1 MPELVAQKL
10 TTIRL
15 YAFALAGMWVGI
27 VVWSAHVEGTGRWD
41 AIVLLA
47 VVANI
52 AEGRHMRLSPQVA
65 VSVSFMPMAL
75 AAVLFGPVAA
85 GIVGAVAMA
94 SWEAPAERF
103 LIYLSGKGLAGCAAG
118 WAAVAASGSFGS
130 GSVEQLVVVA
140 GAASV
145 VGTSVEFGVAA
156 MTLLLRHGSRP
167 SELWRLLRGSLAV
180 SVALYAP
187 VTALIAFVYGSIG
200 LRVLLFFIV
209 PLVAAHLSFEM
220 HARQAQLIEELEE
233 SNDRLEGA
241 NSHLRRVN
249 ISFAAA
255 MVRALES
262 RDAYTA
268 GHSAAVAVY
277 ARDIAREMGMPDDDV
292 ERVHLTGLVHDIG
305 KIGLRAEVLGKRS
318 ALDDEEWAEM
328 RRHSE
333 IGARILAEVE
343 DYADVAAIVR
353 SHHERWD
360 GAGYPDGLSGET
372 IPLLA
377 RVIAVADSYNA
388 MTSDRPYR
396 AAMTTDHAIRQ
407 LILGKGSQFESD
419 LVDAFLAVLARETE
433 AYCRGDRSLDDFTIE
448 AARHGALGPDA
459 GAAATAAW
467 RAAVA

>member
-1 MPELVAQKL
+1 V
-10 TTIRL
+10 
-15 YAFALAGMWVGI
+15 LAGICVG
-27 VVWSAHVEGTGRWD
+27 VVAWSALVEGTGRWD
-41 AIVLLA
+41 AIVVLA
-47 VVANI
+47 IVANV
-52 AEGRHMRLSPQVA
+52 AEGRSMRLSPRVE

-75 AAVLFGPVAA
+75 AAVLFGPAA
-85 GIVGAVAMA
+85 AAIVGAVGMA
-94 SWEAPAERF
+94 RWEPPVERF

-118 WAAVAASGSFGS
+118 WAAVAASRSWGHMTL
-130 GSVEQLVVVA
+130 EELVIVA
-140 GAASV
+140 AVASV
-145 VGTSVEFGVAA
+145 VGTAVEFGVAA
-156 MTLLLRHGSRP
+156 LTLLLRHGSRP
-167 SELWRLLRGSLAV
+167 TELWRLLRGSLAV

-187 VTALIAFVYGSIG
+187 VTALIAYAYAGAG

-209 PLVAAHLSFEM
+209 PLVAAHLSFGM
-220 HARQAQLIEELEE
+220 HARQAQLIEELEQ
-233 SNDRLEGA
+233 SNDRLEDA
-241 NSHLRRVN
+241 NRHLRRVN
-249 ISFAAA
+249 VSFAAA

-277 ARDIAREMGMPDDDV
+277 ARDIAREMGLLDDDV

-318 ALDDEEWAEM
+318 ALDDGEWAEM

-343 DYADVAAIVR
+343 DYTDVAAIVR

-360 GAGYPDGLSGET
+360 GAGYPDGLST
-372 IPLLA
+372 DAIPRLA

-396 AAMTTDHAIRQ
+396 AAMTTEHAIRQ
-407 LILGKGSQFESD
+407 LILGKDSQFEAE
-419 LVDAFLAVLARETE
+419 LVDAFLTVLARETE
-433 AYCRGDRSLDDFTIE
+433 AYRRGDRSLDDFTIE
-448 AARHGALGPDA
+448 AARHGALALDAA
-459 GAAATAAW
+459 GATAAAW